1 MSELRLNTDGH
12 IIKFGADND
21 VSLTHVADTG
31 LLLNSTMQLQFNDAS
46 QNINAPSATILDIN
60 ATDEIELNATA
71 VDLNGTLDVS
81 GTLTQTGVATFTAR
95 DIHSSGITIANAGQI
110 GSVGDADSMAIASN
124 GVVTFTQ
131 APVFPD
137 GSLAVA
143 DLDIDGATDIGA
155 AVVDADLFIIDDG
168 AGGANRKVTASRIKT
183 YAGGAAVMN
192 DLTDVAMDITNF
204 VDSIVIQTDSNGSAP
219 TTGTLSGA
227 TGNVGIGKDVFK
239 TLTSGTQN
247 VVFGYNAGDAITTGA
262 DNIVLGA
269 HAGTDLNTGTNN
281 TFVGRGAGGSITS
294 GSSNVSIGHNAY
306 NGCDGEDKNIS
317 IGQDALGGGISG
329 GEFNTAVG
337 IEAGL
342 VVTSGDENTLFGYQA
357 GKGILAGANNTCL
370 GRNAGDAITTGS
382 NNICIGSGS
391 DPAVDSQSNGIALG
405 SVTAASDDF
414 SFGRSSNVVTNDF
427 DADADWSRSSDIRL
441 KKNIESTTLGLDFI
455 NDLRPVKFQWKPS
468 YEVPKE
474 MKTEYNVEN
483 QKNLDYV
490 SHGFIAQE
498 VKEAIDKHGD
508 TTFGG
513 WHMDKVDNE
522 TQRVKKNMFIMPLI
536 KAVQELTAKVK
547 ELEAK

>member
-247 VVFGYNAGDAITTGA
+247 VVFGYQAGDAITTGA

-269 HAGTDLNTGTNN
+269 QAGTDLNTGTNN
-281 TFVGRGAGGSITS
+281 TFVGRGAGASITT

>member
-269 HAGTDLNTGTNN
+269 QAGTDLNTGTNN

-441 KKNIESTTLGLDFI
+441 KRNIESTTLGLDFI

>member
-168 AGGANRKVTASRIKT
+168 AGGTNRKVTASRIKT

-269 HAGTDLNTGTNN
+269 QAGTDLNTGTNN

-441 KKNIESTTLGLDFI
+441 KRNIESTTLGLDFI

>member
-269 HAGTDLNTGTNN
+269 QAGTDLNTGTNN

-498 VKEAIDKHGD
+498 VKEAIDNHGD

-522 TQRVKKNMFIMPLI
+522 TQRVKKNMIIMPLI